1 MSRMRRSCFRSD
13 PWCCTLVNLR
23 PAKALSCCCGAA
35 AILQKEGVRFSLLL
49 TGSGPGK
56 PAAERLANELSLRNV
71 FFQPARP
78 PEEMP
83 SVYRSADV
91 LVFPTLEDVWGL
103 VANEAILSGLPVL
116 CSKYA
121 GCAEELLDS
130 ECIFDPENTQE
141 FVTKLRKAIEGALPR
156 PDISRLH
163 STPQLVSD
171 LGRAL
176 LSSVAGI
183 SAFPLKQA
191 RLQAEA
197 GRTFVPK
204 SLCVTRN
211 HSERDSE
218 MVAAGP
224 RQSSLKYRADIDGLR
239 AVAVL
244 LVLAYHVGIYRL
256 RGGFIGVDVFFVIS
270 GFLISSIILS
280 DLAASR
286 LSLLNFY
293 ERRVRRIFPALV
305 VLLVGTSVLAYT
317 FLLPSEFVN
326 YGKSLLAATL
336 SCSNIYFQHTSG
348 YFDAPASM
356 KPLLHTWSLGVEEQF
371 YLFLPLFLIFV
382 RRRFPARQRQ
392 VVLLTAVASFIVS
405 AFGAFRYPHATFYL
419 AYTRAW
425 ELLLGT
431 LLAMG
436 ILPRNIHTLGAERN
450 RPRRLDYDSCQRARL

>member
-1 MSRMRRSCFRSD
+1 MLHGGTESNRDSWHNLDKLLPEATVLRAWGWQIRLRREVNGRTFDYRYLHITPGYLWQLLRFRPAVVVSIEMGLRTLMALLYGALFHKPVWVWWGGTCHTERGVGRAKRLMRRIVARWAKHWISYGRSSTQYLSSLGISRD
-13 PWCCTLVNLR
+13 RILEIQNAVDERRFLYESNAAVLLPQRPVVLHVGQLTPRKGVELLLR
-23 PAKALSCCCGAA
+23 AA

-49 TGSGPGK
+49 TGSGPEK

-183 SAFPLKQA
+183 SGVPTEASKTAGGSGAYFRSEKPLCHP
-191 RLQAEA
+191 E
-197 GRTFVPK
+197 
-204 SLCVTRN
+204 S
-211 HSERDSE
+211 
-218 MVAAGP
+218 
-224 RQSSLKYRADIDGLR
+224 LR
-239 AVAVL
+239 A
-244 LVLAYHVGIYRL
+244 
-256 RGGFIGVDVFFVIS
+256 
-270 GFLISSIILS
+270 
-280 DLAASR
+280 
-286 LSLLNFY
+286 
-293 ERRVRRIFPALV
+293 
-305 VLLVGTSVLAYT
+305 
-317 FLLPSEFVN
+317 
-326 YGKSLLAATL
+326 
-336 SCSNIYFQHTSG
+336 
-348 YFDAPASM
+348 
-356 KPLLHTWSLGVEEQF
+356 
-371 YLFLPLFLIFV
+371 
-382 RRRFPARQRQ
+382 RQ
-392 VVLLTAVASFIVS
+392 
-405 AFGAFRYPHATFYL
+405 
-419 AYTRAW
+419 
-425 ELLLGT
+425 
-431 LLAMG
+431 
-436 ILPRNIHTLGAERN
+436 
-450 RPRRLDYDSCQRARL
+450 